1 MHTLVNLPFPSFFE
15 LGYVVSIIIE
25 NPETFDQRTV
35 YMASELITVPTMA
48 TVYSQGI
55 HHHLLVDILTSS
67 LSP

>member
-1 MHTLVNLPFPSFFE
+1 MHTYIGSLICPFFVL

-48 TVYSQGI
+48 TVYSQG
-55 HHHLLVDILTSS
+55 TSS
-67 LSP
+67 LPL